1 MMIEKSSPEETQQFG
16 AALDAWNHHHVSQRV
31 KPQPLNYTARDEQG
45 RIIGGIIA
53 EIGYWG
59 GTDIHVLW
67 VDEQSRAKGTGT
79 MLVKKVEE
87 ETRKLGGTIVRTDTF
102 EFLTRDFF
110 IKLGYTVFG
119 ELKGFP
125 EPGNTR
131 YYFHKFLR

>member
-1 MMIEKSSPEETQQFG
+1 
-16 AALDAWNHHHVSQRV
+16 AWNHHHVPQRM
-31 KPQPLNYTARDEQG
+31 KPQRLDFTARDGQG
-45 RIIGGIIA
+45 KIIGGIIA

-67 VDEQSRAKGTGT
+67 VDEQSRSKGTGT

-102 EFLTRDFF
+102 EFLARDFF

-119 ELKGFP
+119 ELHGFP
-125 EPGNTR
+125 EAGNTR
-131 YYFHKFLR
+131 YYFSKFLR